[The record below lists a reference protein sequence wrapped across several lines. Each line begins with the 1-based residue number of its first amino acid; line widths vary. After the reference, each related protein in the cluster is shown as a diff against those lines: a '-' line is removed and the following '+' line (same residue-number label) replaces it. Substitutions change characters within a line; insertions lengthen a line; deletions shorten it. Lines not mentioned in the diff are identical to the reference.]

1 MDELHVRHYRPG
13 DEESIVAL
21 LETTFGRWPNFY
33 LDCEPID
40 HWKWKYLDN
49 PFKVNSTIIGE
60 FAGEIV
66 ACRHDQ
72 PIRLKIGDETLFCN
86 LGSDLAVHPDHRR
99 KGYSHSLSMLSRE
112 SKERYGYDFSY
123 FVSSNPMWVQRLE
136 KRERATN
143 FPHQILNYVRI
154 FDIDLQLEKM
164 PVDGP
169 LVKKYGYLS
178 IEVLNRIRN
187 TFSEKIS
194 YPRKDIEILKEF
206 DEDYQRFWDEL
217 KAQYDFIV
225 DRGSSYMN
233 WRYLD
238 PRAGNFIVLKAE
250 DEEFHGFI
258 VLFINQI
265 IEDYPIGY
273 IVDMLTSRSDI
284 HTAHQLVEYAVDYF
298 TKQGVNIINCLA
310 VKNQH
315 YVKALQMNGFVS
327 SMIELKIFHGR
338 SGLRSNDEILI
349 NKLRTSRNDRV
360 HFMYGDIDSLPSALP
375 NY

>member
-1 MDELHVRHYRPG
+1 
-13 DEESIVAL
+13 
-21 LETTFGRWPNFY
+21 
-33 LDCEPID
+33 
-40 HWKWKYLDN
+40 
-49 PFKVNSTIIGE
+49 
-60 FAGEIV
+60 
-66 ACRHDQ
+66 
-72 PIRLKIGDETLFCN
+72 
-86 LGSDLAVHPDHRR
+86 
-99 KGYSHSLSMLSRE
+99 MLSRE

>member
-1 MDELHVRHYRPG
+1 MGDLVVRHYHPG
-13 DEESIVAL
+13 DEEGIVDL
-21 LETTFGRWPNFY
+21 LETTFGRWPNFS
-33 LDCEPID
+33 LDHEPID

-60 FAGEIV
+60 LEGEIV

-86 LGSDLAVHPDHRR
+86 LGSDLAVHREHRR
-99 KGYSHSLSMLSRE
+99 KGYANSLSKLSRE
-112 SKERYGYDFSY
+112 SKERFGYEFSF

-136 KRERATN
+136 KRQRATN

-154 FDIDLQLEKM
+154 FDIDLQLKKM

-169 LVKKYGYLS
+169 MVTKYGYLS

-187 TFSEKIS
+187 AFSEKID
-194 YPRKDIEILKEF
+194 YPRKDVEVLKEF
-206 DEDYQRFWDEL
+206 DESYQMFWDEL

-225 DRGSSYMN
+225 DRGSDYMN

-250 DEEFHGFI
+250 GFKGFL
-258 VLFINQI
+258 VLFINHI
-265 IEDYPIGY
+265 IDGYPIGY
-273 IVDMLTSRSDI
+273 IVDILTEIGDI
-284 HTAHQLVEYAVDYF
+284 HTTHQLVEKAVDYF
-298 TKQGVNIINCLA
+298 IKHGVNIINCLA
-310 VKNQH
+310 LKNQH
-315 YVKALQMNGFVS
+315 YVKALQMNGFVN

-338 SGLRSNDEILI
+338 SGLRSNDETLI

-360 HFMYGDIDSLPSALP
+360 HFTYGDIDSLPSALP